1 MVQFIRMIDVAETRK
16 KLEKMDHDELV
27 EYALSQEISK
37 NNYLQSLTLMRMKK
51 FGSTSEKTGPEM
63 ISLFNEIEK
72 ELDNTSPEELIEP
85 NIEATKKKK
94 KKKPKQKETDY
105 SDLEIK
111 ETVHHT
117 LKDKKCSKCGSEM
130 KELKPTV
137 MLELKYKPAEY
148 YLVKHVMHNYVC
160 QQCSSQ
166 NENMEYTEPED
177 KPVRLIEGSV
187 VTSSVVAGIAC
198 NKFVLGT
205 PLYRQEQDLKRRNI
219 PVSRQNMS
227 NWMMK
232 CATDYLEFVFNR
244 MWSDFKTLEV
254 VHLDETT
261 LKILKDSKDGRKKG
275 YVWLGMSGKCE
286 AKQMALYF
294 SPGNRKHENASNI
307 LGENNQAIVH
317 SDGYEAYHKD
327 ICQMT
332 VGCMAHVR
340 REFEDAQKAS
350 ESDKEIRKLSS
361 KEDKIA
367 YLEDHPGYKNI
378 LIILNKIN
386 KLFKI
391 EETLNKE
398 GATPS
403 QRYERRQK
411 EALPIFNDLFEC
423 LKKHEKEYVP
433 NGKMGRAINYALNQ
447 EPYLR
452 NYLKDGRC
460 EISNNLAEQRIK
472 PFVIARKNFLFSNT
486 KSGAKASTIYFSLI
500 ESAKMNKL
508 NPEKYLEYVL
518 DTLSTKGLT
527 DQDIES
533 VLPYSNTLPK
543 NLYVK

>member
-1 MVQFIRMIDVAETRK
+1 MIDIAETRK

-27 EYALSQEISK
+27 EYALGQEITK
-37 NNYLQSLTLMRMKK
+37 NNYLESLTLMRMKK
-51 FGSTSEKTGPEM
+51 YGSTSEKTGPEM
-63 ISLFNEIEK
+63 VPLFNEIEK
-72 ELDNTSPEELIEP
+72 EIDSTDPENLLEPEIKSTS
-85 NIEATKKKK
+85 KKKRTR
-94 KKKPKQKETDY
+94 KQKETDY
-105 SDLEIK
+105 SELEVK
-111 ETVHHT
+111 ETIHHA
-117 LKDKKCSKCGSEM
+117 LKNKKCPKCGTEM

-148 YLVKHVMHNYVC
+148 YLVKHVVHNYVC
-160 QQCSSQ
+160 QKCSL
-166 NENMEYTEPED
+166 EMDNMLHVEPED

-198 NKFVLGT
+198 NKFVQGT
-205 PLYRQEQDLKRRNI
+205 PLYRQEQDLNRRNI

-227 NWMMK
+227 NWLMR
-232 CATDYLEFVFNR
+232 CSSDYLELVFNQ
-244 MWSDFKTLEV
+244 MWKDFKSLEV

-261 LKILKDSKDGRKKG
+261 LKILEDCQNGRKKG
-275 YVWLGMSGKCE
+275 YIWLGMSGRYE
-286 AKQMALYF
+286 SKQMALYF
-294 SPGNRKHENASNI
+294 SPGNRKYENAPNI
-307 LGENNQAIVH
+307 LGENSQAIVH
-317 SDGYEAYHKD
+317 SDGYEAYHKN

-361 KEDKIA
+361 KTDQKK

-378 LIILNKIN
+378 LVILYKIN
-386 KLFKI
+386 KLFTI
-391 EETLNKE
+391 EKTLKEE
-398 GATPS
+398 GATAS
-403 QRYERRQK
+403 ERYERRQK
-411 EALPIFNDLFEC
+411 EALPIFNDLFAC
-423 LKKHEKEYVP
+423 LKKYENEYAP
-433 NGKMGRAINYALNQ
+433 SGKMGRAISYALHE

-460 EISNNLAEQRIK
+460 EISNNLAEQKIK

-527 DQDIES
+527 DQNIEN
-533 VLPYSNTLPK
+533 VLPYSKNLPR